1 MKYLHYALFS
11 ALFLAPGTV
20 HANDKVFPCNP
31 AKQNW
36 VNGSK
41 LACPFNSARETV
53 LANGEQVIEV
63 DIAPPPETVA
73 PPDEDPK

>member
-1 MKYLHYALFS
+1 MKYLHLVMFS
-11 ALFLAPGTV
+11 VMFLAPGTAR
-20 HANDKVFPCNP
+20 ANEHVFPCNP

-36 VNGSK
+36 VNGSG

-53 LANGEQVIEV
+53 QTNDVQEFEV
-63 DIAPPPETVA
+63 DVAPPPETTP